1 MYSFNQFN
9 QSFIQKILLNKII
22 SFTRN
27 QSAILVKITVTIYFK
42 SLFFI
47 QVLRMQAEYMNE
59 KRVYRKFLANFI
71 LFLFIKFI

>member
-47 QVLRMQAEYMNE
+47 QVLRMQAEYMYD